1 MQYNKTQYYNN
12 LSYLWNL
19 IKVTIKI
26 PQKLQKQRDNQYLDK
41 VDTGQRTMFADGSY
55 VLVDYRDNKY
65 YKGPPNK
72 LLTHLRGPLK
82 VISSNKDDYTLEN
95 LITRKDEHH
104 HVTGLRKFDFNPN
117 ITDPLQVA
125 RRDYYST
132 FIVDKILAHVGNKRI
147 FKSKWDFKVRWQGYD
162 ETEDLWLPYS
172 EVKDLEV
179 FHTYVTKNNL
189 PKFLIPQKYK
199 STVTL

>member
-1 MQYNKTQYYNN
+1 M
-12 LSYLWNL
+12 

-132 FIVDKILAHVGNKRI
+132 FIVDKILAHEGNKRI
-147 FKSKWDFKVRWQGYD
+147 FKSKWNFKVR
-162 ETEDLWLPYS
+162 
-172 EVKDLEV
+172 
-179 FHTYVTKNNL
+179 
-189 PKFLIPQKYK
+189 
-199 STVTL
+199 